1 MEPRRAALSAFAL
14 AFAFVPARSPAQQIP
29 AAPTPTPAPP
39 APYVSIEEEVSPN
52 YDDESGSSNLVN
64 VRGQLPYLAG
74 AQYVFR
80 LKLPIVTSA
89 PTTAVTGAGDLAL
102 YDLAVSDSARGQW
115 LEGVTIRIPSAQHD
129 SLGSGKYSVGPAFGY
144 QTQHGPWTLGF
155 FQQSFFSVIGPSS
168 RSPVGQSKI
177 EPAVTLALARG
188 WSIGLSTMTITYDW
202 VHNEWT
208 EVPVGMRVAKRFN
221 GGLSPLEASLEMEQ
235 NLADVKGAPGWT
247 IRTRLKWTLPR

>member
-1 MEPRRAALSAFAL
+1 MEPRRAALSAIAL
-14 AFAFVPARSPAQQIP
+14 AFAFVPAQSRAQQIP
-29 AAPTPTPAPP
+29 VTPTPTPAPP

-64 VRGQLPYLAG
+64 VRAQLPYVAG

-89 PTTAVTGAGDLAL
+89 PATAVTGAGDLAL
-102 YDLAVSDSARGQW
+102 YDLAVTDAARGRW
-115 LEGVTIRIPSAQHD
+115 LEGVTIRVPTAQND

-144 QTQHGPWTLGF
+144 ETQRGPWTLGF
-155 FQQSFFSVIGPSS
+155 FQQDFFSVIGPAS

-177 EPAVTLALARG
+177 EPSVTLALARG

-208 EVPVGMRVAKRFN
+208 EAPVGMRVAKRFN
-221 GGLSPLEASLEMEQ
+221 GGLSPLEASAEMEQ